1 MAALLLSGAS
11 LLNKTPPAF
20 TGSFQSFSRVL
31 QGQFASQELQNVTT
45 LAQVLTPNATSD
57 NAIVIPEGPTLNY
70 AALSDEIERVA
81 GVLAAAGVEAGRPV
95 SIVLANNLEF
105 MITFLAV
112 TRAGAIAAPL
122 NSAYTVDEFK
132 FFMEDADAQLA
143 IVPPGDHAGR
153 ESANQLGIPTMDA
166 SSVGAHVVIAK
177 SGSELKITKD
187 VAPPSPDDIALFL
200 HTSGTTNRPKGVP
213 LTHKNLLTSLGN
225 IKDTYA
231 LTPDDV
237 AMVVMPL
244 FHVHGLIGVALS
256 TLYSGGSMVIPS
268 RFSASTF
275 WRDQA
280 ATNATWYSAVPTIH
294 QILLMR
300 AEEDNAPK
308 ESFRLIRSCS
318 AALVPSVFEELE
330 ARFGA
335 PVLEAYG
342 MTEAAH
348 QMSSNLLPPG
358 ARVPGSVGMGT
369 GVDISI
375 MDEAGKMVAL
385 GERAEVVIRGE
396 NVTHGYNNNPEAN
409 AEAFTDGWFRT
420 GDQGIMDADGRL
432 TLTGRLKELINRAG
446 EKISPLEVDALLLDH
461 PAVAEAVCF
470 AVPDVKYGE
479 IVQAAAVLNGDADEA
494 TIQAFCR
501 ERMAEFKVPE
511 RIYIADSLPRTATG
525 KIQRRHVSAAF
536 APQD

>member
-1 MAALLLSGAS
+1 M
-11 LLNKTPPAF
+11 
-20 TGSFQSFSRVL
+20 
-31 QGQFASQELQNVTT
+31 QNVTT
-45 LAQVLTPNATSD
+45 LAQVLTPNAPID
-57 NAIVIPEGPTLNY
+57 NAIVIPGGPTVSY
-70 AALSDEIERVA
+70 AALSNEIERVA
-81 GVLAAAGVEAGRPV
+81 GLLAAAGVEPGRPV

-105 MITFLAV
+105 MVAFLAV

-153 ESANQLGIPTMDA
+153 DSANQLNIPTMDA
-166 SSVGAHVVIAK
+166 SSTGAHVVIARN
-177 SGSELKITKD
+177 GGEITLTKD
-187 VAPPSPDDIALFL
+187 VAPPSPDDVALFL

-213 LTHKNLLTSLGN
+213 LTHKNLMTSLGN
-225 IKDTYA
+225 IKNTYA

-256 TLYSGGSMVIPS
+256 TLNSGGSIVVPS
-268 RFSASTF
+268 RFSASSF
-275 WRDQA
+275 WADQKS
-280 ATNATWYSAVPTIH
+280 TEATWYSAVPTIH

-300 AEEDNAPK
+300 ADDDDAPH

-318 AALVPSVFEELE
+318 AALVPSVFNDLE

-358 ARVPGSVGMGT
+358 ERVPGSVGMGT
-369 GVDISI
+369 GVEISI
-375 MDEAGKMVAL
+375 MDEVGKMVAL
-385 GERAEVVIRGE
+385 GDRAEVVIRGD

-420 GDQGIMDADGRL
+420 GDQGVMDADGRL
-432 TLTGRLKELINRAG
+432 TLTGRLKELINRGG

-479 IVQAAAVLNGDADEA
+479 IVQAAVVLNGDVDEA

-501 ERMAEFKVPE
+501 ERMADFKVPE
-511 RIYIADSLPRTATG
+511 RVYIADSLPRTATG

-536 APQD
+536 APQN